1 MHSLSYSKAP
11 KNSSLSPIR
20 SQKVMPKNDNDTNTT
35 PAQKRPYPLLNTFS
49 SPASIQTTK
58 SLLLSKQR
66 KRKVSFNEK
75 VVVVCTIFD
84 EDVSD
89 EEIESVPAPRRHSTG
104 DTQLKSILIH
114 PNQQQLQQKFLAKT
128 SLKQFKRL
136 FLS

>member
-1 MHSLSYSKAP
+1 
-11 KNSSLSPIR
+11 
-20 SQKVMPKNDNDTNTT
+20 MPKNDTPTT
-35 PAQKRPYPLLNTFS
+35 PVQKRPYPLMSTFS

-58 SLLLSKQR
+58 SLLKQR

-84 EDVSD
+84 EDCSD

-104 DTQLKSILIH
+104 DTHLKSILIH
-114 PNQQQLQQKFLAKT
+114 PNQQQQQKFLAKT

-136 FLS
+136 FS